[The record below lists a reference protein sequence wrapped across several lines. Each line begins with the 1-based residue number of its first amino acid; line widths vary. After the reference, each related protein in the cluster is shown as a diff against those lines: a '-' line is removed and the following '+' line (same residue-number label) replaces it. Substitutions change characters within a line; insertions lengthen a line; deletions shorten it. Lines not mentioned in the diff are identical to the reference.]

1 MRALVVTN
9 MYPTAKHP
17 ARGSFVRDQL
27 EALRRAGEAEVE
39 LFAFE
44 PGSPAAYAR
53 AAPALRRRFGGARF
67 DIVHAHF
74 GLTAWPALA
83 ARGDRRVVTL
93 HGTDLAHPRS
103 RAITLAV
110 LRRYDLV
117 AAVSESLAATVPELA
132 VRRPPAVLPMGV
144 EMTRFSQLPRAEARA
159 ALGLDQRGP
168 YLLFPADP
176 ARPEKRYDR
185 ALEVAGETPL
195 LTLRDVEPSDVRLWV
210 NAANAVLIPSEREGF
225 GLAALEALACD
236 VPVLATP
243 VGIAPEA
250 LAGVE
255 GCYCGLVRGQAAGGR
270 RSLHIWPRTIRASRG
285 GCERSGSPPSA
296 WPRACSRPGGGWSRG
311 ERSPDTTRPEGPG
324 LAGAGG
330 DRGVRGRHSPWPPT
344 SSP

>member
-1 MRALVVTN
+1 MVTERPGSARSAAPDTLASPMRALVVTN
-9 MYPTAKHP
+9 MYPTPEHP
-17 ARGSFVRDQL
+17 ARGSFVRDQV
-27 EALRRAGEAEVE
+27 EALRRTGAADLE

-53 AAPALRRRFGGARF
+53 AAPGLRRRYAGERF
-67 DIVHAHF
+67 DVVHAHF

-83 ARGDRRVVTL
+83 AHAEHRVVTL

-144 EMTRFSQLPRAEARA
+144 EMTRFAALSRAEARA
-159 ALGLDQRGP
+159 ALGLDQAGP

-195 LTLRDVEPSDVRLWV
+195 LALQEVDPADVRLWV
-210 NAANAVLIPSEREGF
+210 NAANAVLVPSEREGF
-225 GLAALEALACD
+225 GVAALEALACD

-255 GCYCGLVRGQAAGGR
+255 GCYCGAFELDTWRVALAPHLSADDPRVEGRVRAERFSTERMAERVLEAWRGLV
-270 RSLHIWPRTIRASRG
+270 
-285 GCERSGSPPSA
+285 ER
-296 WPRACSRPGGGWSRG
+296 
-311 ERSPDTTRPEGPG
+311 
-324 LAGAGG
+324 
-330 DRGVRGRHSPWPPT
+330 
-344 SSP
+344 